1 MSIQYGSE
9 GLNIVAPKKKGKKG
23 SKKKASNSVVNQ
35 SAPPASPEGAG
46 QQDAQEAA
54 VSAAA
59 PEVSD
64 EPAQKPKGPSPIGF
78 AQGTKEELS
87 KVVWPDRQQLISESA
102 AVILMVS
109 FLAIFISFIDNLF
122 SWASQLVF

>member
-1 MSIQYGSE
+1 M
-9 GLNIVAPKKKGKKG
+9 PKGKKGKKG
-23 SKKKASNSVVNQ
+23 ARKGPSKPKANQNSPK
-35 SAPPASPEGAG
+35 AKPE
-46 QQDAQEAA
+46 
-54 VSAAA
+54 SAASQKDADPVEQGIATTA

-64 EPAQKPKGPSPIGF
+64 ENSQKPAGPSPVGF
-78 AQGTKEELS
+78 VQGTKEELS

-122 SWASQLVF
+122 SWASKLIF